1 MRHPSGLVRGAIN
14 TIMAGFIVLVGA
26 GAAAEVGQA
35 KVAELLVVLSLL
47 CGAAAASL
55 LITARRRG
63 NADRAGREG

>member
-1 MRHPSGLVRGAIN
+1 
-14 TIMAGFIVLVGA
+14 
-26 GAAAEVGQA
+26 
-35 KVAELLVVLSLL
+35 VLSLL